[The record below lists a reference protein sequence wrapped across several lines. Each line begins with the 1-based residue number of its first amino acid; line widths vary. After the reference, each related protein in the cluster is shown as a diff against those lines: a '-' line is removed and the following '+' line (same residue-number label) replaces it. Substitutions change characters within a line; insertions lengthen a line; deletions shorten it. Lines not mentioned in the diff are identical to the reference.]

1 MSSLAILTSELLGRR
16 LRIRQFLLHRKLLI
30 LLSQTWLFMVTYA
43 LSFWLRFDF
52 APERPERQLL
62 VNTLGVVLAVK
73 LIIFFFFGLVRGWW
87 RYVGMSDLA
96 DITKAASLSSA
107 ILYPL
112 VELTHRSSGYPRSV
126 LGIDWALT
134 ILVLGGVRFAVRAY
148 TEHAQ
153 SSALRE
159 GALIVGAGQAG
170 AAIVRELKLNPSLRF
185 RPVGFVDD
193 DPTKLG
199 IRIHGVKVLGSS
211 ADLPRLIDTLDAT
224 CVLIAIPS
232 ATGAQVAQ
240 IVRKCRESK
249 VEFKILP
256 ALSERINGAPSVK
269 EFRGLNV
276 EDLLGRQP
284 VLLDM
289 DSIRTRVQ
297 NKTLLITGA
306 AGSIG
311 SEIVRQVA
319 RFNPKELVLFE
330 RSENDLFRLCNEL
343 SERFP
348 DLNYAPVV
356 GDTLDV
362 ATLRETFAFHRPES
376 VFHAAAYKHV
386 PMMEMNC
393 FQAVVNNI
401 FGTYNVALIACQ
413 FKVEDFVMLSS
424 DKAVRPTNI
433 MGVTKRVA
441 ELILLGLHQQHTR
454 FTAVRFGNVLGSNG
468 SVLPIFQQQLSR
480 GGPLTVTHPEAR
492 RYFMTIPEAVQ
503 LVLQAST
510 MGQGGEIFILEM
522 GEPVKI
528 YDLARNCILLS
539 GLQPEQDVKIVFT
552 GLRPGEKLVEELLTQ
567 GEGITRTWHEK
578 IRVLSS
584 PEVPFEQVRVWLD
597 QLSALVEAKNV
608 HGLVHKLAE
617 IVPEYTPSPEIL
629 SKCHVDCHDIALRY
643 RRARLDLVTLAES
656 AA

>member
-1 MSSLAILTSELLGRR
+1 MSSLPVVASGVLERRPGVRDFLT
-16 LRIRQFLLHRKLLI
+16 HRKLLI
-30 LLSQTWLFMVTYA
+30 LLSQTWLIILTYA
-43 LSFWLRFDF
+43 MSFWLRFDF
-52 APERPERQLL
+52 APESAEKRLL
-62 VNTLGVVLAVK
+62 LHTLWAVLAVK
-73 LIIFFFFGLVRGWW
+73 LVVFYCFGLVRGWW

-96 DITKAASLSSA
+96 DITKAATLSSV
-107 ILYPL
+107 ILYPM
-112 VELTHRSSGYPRSV
+112 VEFTHRSSGYPRSV

-134 ILVLGGVRFAVRAY
+134 ILVMGGARFAVRAY

-170 AAIVRELKLNPSLRF
+170 SAIVRELKLNPALHY
-185 RPVGFVDD
+185 RPIGFVDD

-199 IRIHGVKVLGSS
+199 IRIHGIKVLGSS
-211 ADLPRLIDTLDAT
+211 ADLPYLINTLDAA

-232 ATGAQVAQ
+232 ATGAQVGQ
-240 IVRKCRESK
+240 IVRKCRECK

-256 ALSERINGAPSVK
+256 ALSERFNGPASVK
-269 EFRGLNV
+269 ELRGLNV

-289 DSIRTRVQ
+289 DSIRSRVE

-319 RFNPKELVLFE
+319 RYNPKELVLFD

-343 SERFP
+343 VERFP
-348 DLNYAPVV
+348 NLNYAPVV
-356 GDTLDV
+356 GDILDV
-362 ATLRETFAFHRPES
+362 ATLRETFAYHRPDS

-386 PMMEMNC
+386 PMMELNC

-433 MGVTKRVA
+433 MGVTKRIA
-441 ELILLGLHQQHTR
+441 ELILLGLQHQHTR
-454 FTAVRFGNVLGSNG
+454 FVAVRFGNVLGSAG
-468 SVLPIFQQQLSR
+468 SVLPIFQHQLSK

-522 GEPVKI
+522 GEPIKI

-584 PEVPFEQVRVWLD
+584 PEVSFEQVREWLD
-597 QLSALVEAKNV
+597 ELSALVEAKNV
-608 HGLVHKLAE
+608 HGLVRKLAA
-617 IVPEYTPSPEIL
+617 IVPEYTPSQEIL
-629 SKCHVDCHDIALRY
+629 SKCHVDCHDIALHY
-643 RRARLDLVTLAES
+643 RRSRPDPIGLAET